1 MGKQTFKYILLCM
14 GFYLVLAALQIFA
27 VKPIINYFFDPG
39 FWNYMIIY
47 NVLLLLVNPIIV
59 YLIIKRFFNF
69 KCEETIEEVK
79 PEVKQRRMSRH

>member
-14 GFYLVLAALQIFA
+14 GFYLVLAALQIFV

-69 KCEETIEEVK
+69 ECEETIEEVK
-79 PEVKQRRMSRH
+79 PQVNQRRMSRH